1 MSRRPTAPRH
11 AIDISEENGVR
22 CLHFGSDWVQGAMRV
37 ARPWSLELEYTR
49 DMMTG
54 LLLDPPTSQPRRILQ
69 IGLGCG
75 SLTKFCYRHLPAAQI
90 TVVEINPQ
98 VEFVARQYFK
108 LPDDPARLKIVDGC
122 GADFILGGDS
132 HFDWI
137 MVDGYDPDARTG
149 PLDTLPFFQACR
161 ARLSEDGLFVANFLG
176 RSKGFRESVARLGE
190 AFDQRTLALPACE
203 SGNVVLLA
211 SHGQAVAVDANTL
224 AERADSVRA
233 TTQLNAHPLLKRLKL
248 AAQHNGAL
256 QF

>member
-1 MSRRPTAPRH
+1 MPRRPASPRH

-22 CLHFGSDWVQGAMRV
+22 HLHFGSDWVQGAMRV

-49 DMMTG
+49 DMMSG
-54 LLLDPPTSQPRRILQ
+54 LLLDAPTCQPRRILQ

-122 GADFILGGDS
+122 GADFMLGGDS

-161 ARLSEDGLFVANFLG
+161 ARLSEHGLFVANLLG
-176 RSKGFRESVARLGE
+176 RSKGFRESVARLSE
-190 AFDQRTLALPACE
+190 AFEQRIQALPACE

-211 SHGQAVAVDANTL
+211 SHGQAVAVNALTL
-224 AERADSVRA
+224 AERADAVRTA
-233 TTQLNAHPLLKRLKL
+233 TQLNAHPLLKRLKL
-248 AAQHNGAL
+248 SGLHAGGVHL
-256 QF
+256 